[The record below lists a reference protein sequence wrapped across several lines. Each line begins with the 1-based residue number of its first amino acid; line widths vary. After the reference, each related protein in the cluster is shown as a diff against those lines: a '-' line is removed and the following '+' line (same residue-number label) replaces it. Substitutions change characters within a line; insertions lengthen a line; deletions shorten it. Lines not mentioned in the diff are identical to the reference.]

1 MFVLNFNAKVDNI
14 IMCNRHYRLK
24 KMKESSY
31 FHALDDSFIL
41 LEDSFS
47 HDGMKLLILRQKT
60 KNTQI

>member
-1 MFVLNFNAKVDNI
+1 
-14 IMCNRHYRLK
+14 
-24 KMKESSY
+24 MKETSY

-47 HDGMKLLILRQKT
+47 HEGMKLLILRQKT